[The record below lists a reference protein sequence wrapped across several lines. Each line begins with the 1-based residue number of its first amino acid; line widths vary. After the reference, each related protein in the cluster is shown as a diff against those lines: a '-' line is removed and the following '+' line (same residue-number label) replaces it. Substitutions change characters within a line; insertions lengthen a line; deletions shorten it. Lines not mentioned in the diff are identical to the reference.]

1 MDEKYYQLQTI
12 GEKIA
17 YLKDNGIPLPN
28 IEQFN
33 SEWDETRHRI
43 MTDLYNYPD
52 RIVEYEY
59 TDEKGEKKEGKR
71 IEKLNRIP
79 LAYQKDIVANAVT
92 FLYGNPVKYTN
103 NIEETTL
110 YDAYLKLVDKEKLMF
125 VDREIAKTNGR
136 FTQCAE
142 LWWVDDEPNEF
153 YGFPS
158 QFRMKVTLLSPDKN
172 KMYPYFNDQGDMIAF
187 LREYEKRINGEK
199 VKYYEI
205 YTAERIAILRD
216 SNGGIELIS
225 ETVNSIGKIPIVW
238 YSFENVEWSKA
249 QKAIERLEEIASDTG
264 EVNKKFS
271 APILAL
277 TGEVTGS
284 FSKDKTGKVLQLNGD
299 KASANFVQPP
309 NASESLSNEKEN
321 LESIIYKMTN
331 SVNISPE
338 ALEGLG
344 NMLATENAAFLFM
357 LPHLKVM
364 DKMSVYVPALK
375 RRMSIVKSFFQLM
388 NTGFRNSDLDAEPVI
403 TPYIINNEAKFYEM
417 LMSVN
422 GNQPLFSQKATMEK
436 AGIKDVDKMQ
446 EEIKKENPVPAKE
459 IEKNPG

>member
-28 IEQFN
+28 IEQYN
-33 SEWDETRHRI
+33 AEWDETRHKI

-59 TDEKGEKKEGKR
+59 TNELGEKKEGKR

-79 LAYQKDIVANAVT
+79 LAYQKEIVANAVT

-103 NIEETTL
+103 NIEDTTL
-110 YDAYLKLVDKEKLMF
+110 FDTYLKILDKEKIIF
-125 VDREIAKTNGR
+125 IDREIAKTNGR

-142 LWWVDDEPNEF
+142 LWWTDEESNQY

-158 QFRMKVTLLSPDKN
+158 QFRLKVTVLSPDKN
-172 KMYPYFNDQGDMIAF
+172 KMYPYFNDQGDMVAF
-187 LREYEKRINGEK
+187 LREYEKRIEGQK

-216 SNGGIELIS
+216 ANGGIELVS
-225 ETVNSIGKIPIVW
+225 ETANSIGKIPIVW
-238 YSFENVEWSKA
+238 YVFENVEWSKV
-249 QKAIERLEEIASDTG
+249 QKAIERLEEIASDAG

-284 FSKDKTGKVLQLNGD
+284 FSKDKTGKVLQLKGD
-299 KASANFVQPP
+299 HATADFVQPP
-309 NASESLSNEKEN
+309 NASESLSNEKDDLEN
-321 LESIIYKMTN
+321 IIYKMTN

-364 DKMSVYVPALK
+364 EKMSIYVPALK
-375 RRMSIVKSFFQLM
+375 RRMAIVKSFLQLM
-388 NTGFRNSDLDAEPVI
+388 NTSFRNSELDAEPVI

-417 LMSVN
+417 LMTVN
-422 GNQPLFSQKATMEK
+422 GNQPLFSQKTTMER
-436 AGIKDVDKMQ
+436 AGVKDVDQ
-446 EEIKKENPVPAKE
+446 ELEEINSEMEKKAGNE
-459 IEKNPG
+459 IL

>member
-17 YLKDNGIPLPN
+17 YLKDNGISLPN
-28 IEQFN
+28 IEQYN
-33 SEWDETRHRI
+33 MEWDETRHRI

-59 TDEKGEKKEGKR
+59 ADEEGKKREGKR

-79 LAYQKDIVANAVT
+79 LAYQKEIVANAVT

-103 NIEETTL
+103 NIEDTTL
-110 YDAYLKLVDKEKLMF
+110 FDTYLKILDKEKMIF
-125 VDREIAKTNGR
+125 IDREIAKTNGR

-142 LWWVDDEPNEF
+142 LWWVADEVNQY
-153 YGFPS
+153 YGFQS
-158 QFRMKVTLLSPDKN
+158 QFRLKVTVLSPDKN
-172 KMYPYFNDQGDMIAF
+172 KMYPYFNDQGDMVAF
-187 LREYEKRINGEK
+187 LREYEKRIDGQK

-216 SNGGIELIS
+216 ANGGIELVS
-225 ETVNSIGKIPIVW
+225 ETANSIGKIPIVW
-238 YSFENVEWSKA
+238 YSFENVEWSKV
-249 QKAIERLEEIASDTG
+249 QKAIERLEEIASDAG

-284 FSKDKTGKVLQLNGD
+284 FSKDKTGKVMQLKGD
-299 KASANFVQPP
+299 NAKADFVQPP
-309 NASESLSNEKEN
+309 NASESLSNEKED

-375 RRMSIVKSFFQLM
+375 RRMSIVKSFLQLM

-417 LMSVN
+417 LMTVN
-422 GNQPLFSQKATMEK
+422 GNQPLFSQKTTMERAGVKDVEQELEEINSEMEKK
-436 AGIKDVDKMQ
+436 AGNDLL
-446 EEIKKENPVPAKE
+446 
-459 IEKNPG
+459 

>member
-12 GEKIA
+12 AEKIA

-59 TDEKGEKKEGKR
+59 TDEAGNKKEGKR

-79 LAYQKDIVANAVT
+79 LAYQKEIVANAVT
-92 FLYGNPVKYTN
+92 FLYANPVKYTN
-103 NIEETTL
+103 NLEDASM
-110 YDAYLKLVDKEKLMF
+110 YDAYLKILDKEKIVFL
-125 VDREIAKTNGR
+125 DREIAKSNGR

-142 LWWVDDEPNEF
+142 LWWVTEEPNNY
-153 YGFPS
+153 YGFS
-158 QFRMKVTLLSPDKN
+158 SRFRLKINVLTPDKN
-172 KMYPYFNDQGDMIAF
+172 KMYPYFNEQGDMVAF
-187 LREYEKRINGEK
+187 LREYEKRVEGQK

-205 YTAERIAILRD
+205 YTAESIAVLKD
-216 SNGGIELIS
+216 ENGGITLVT

-249 QKAIERLEEIASDTG
+249 QKAIERLEEIASDAG

-277 TGEVTGS
+277 TGDVTGN
-284 FSKDKTGKVLQLNGD
+284 FSKDKTGKVMQLKGE
-299 KASANFVQPP
+299 KASATFVQPP
-309 NASESLSNEKEN
+309 NASESLTNEKED
-321 LESIIYKMTN
+321 LENIIYKMTN

-338 ALEGLG
+338 ALQGLG

-364 DKMSVYVPALK
+364 EKMSVYVPALK
-375 RRMSIVKSFFQLM
+375 RRMSIVKSFLQLM
-388 NTGFRNSDLDAEPVI
+388 NTSFRNSDLDAEPVI
-403 TPYIINNEAKFYEM
+403 TPYIINNEAAFYRM
-417 LMSVN
+417 LMEVN
-422 GNQPLFSQKATMEK
+422 GNQPLFSQKTTMERAGVKDVEQELEEINVEMEKK
-436 AGIKDVDKMQ
+436 AGN
-446 EEIKKENPVPAKE
+446 ELL
-459 IEKNPG
+459 

>member
-1 MDEKYYQLQTI
+1 MDEKFNNLQTI

-28 IEQFN
+28 IEQYN
-33 SEWDETRHRI
+33 AEWDETRHRI

-59 TDEKGEKKEGKR
+59 TDELGQKKEGKR

-79 LAYQKDIVANAVT
+79 LAYQKEIVANAVT

-103 NIEETTL
+103 NLEDVSM
-110 YDAYLKLVDKEKLMF
+110 YDAYLKILDKEKIIFL
-125 VDREIAKTNGR
+125 DREIAKSNGR

-142 LWWVDDEPNEF
+142 LWWVDEEPNNY

-158 QFRMKVTLLSPDKN
+158 QFRLKINILTPDKN
-172 KMYPYFNDQGDMIAF
+172 KMYPYFNEQGDMIAF
-187 LREYEKRINGEK
+187 LREYEKRIEGVK

-216 SNGGIELIS
+216 GNGGIELVS
-225 ETVNSIGKIPIVW
+225 ETANNIGKIPIVF
-238 YSFENVEWSKA
+238 YQFENVEWSKV
-249 QKAIERLEEIASDTG
+249 QKAIERLEEISSDAG

-277 TGEVTGS
+277 NGEVTGS
-284 FSKDKTGKVLQLNGD
+284 FSKDKTGKVLQLKGD
-299 KASANFVQPP
+299 NSRAEFVQPP
-309 NASESLSNEKEN
+309 NASDSLANEKED
-321 LESIIYKMTN
+321 LESILYKMTN

-338 ALEGLG
+338 ALEGMG
-344 NMLATENAAFLFM
+344 NMLATENAAYLFM

-375 RRMSIVKSFFQLM
+375 RRMSIVKSFLQLM
-388 NTGFRNSDLDAEPVI
+388 NASFRNSDLDAEPVI

-417 LMSVN
+417 LMTVN
-422 GNQPLFSQKATMEK
+422 GNQPLFSQKSTMERAGVKNVDEEIAEINSEMEKK
-436 AGIKDVDKMQ
+436 AGNDLL
-446 EEIKKENPVPAKE
+446 
-459 IEKNPG
+459 

>member
-33 SEWDETRHRI
+33 SEWDESRHRI
-43 MTDLYNYPD
+43 MTDLYNYPEK
-52 RIVEYEY
+52 IVEYEY
-59 TDEKGEKKEGKR
+59 TDELGQKKEGKR

-79 LAYQKDIVANAVT
+79 LAYQKEIVANAVT

-103 NIEETTL
+103 NIEDTTL
-110 YDAYLKLVDKEKLMF
+110 FDTYLKILDKEKIIF
-125 VDREIAKTNGR
+125 IDREIAKTNGR

-142 LWWVDDEPNEF
+142 LWWTDEEPNQY
-153 YGFPS
+153 YGFAS
-158 QFRMKVTLLSPDKN
+158 QFRLKVTVLSPDKN
-172 KMYPYFNDQGDMIAF
+172 KMYPYFNDQGDMVAF
-187 LREYEKRINGEK
+187 LREYEKRINGQK

-216 SNGGIELIS
+216 ANGGTELIS
-225 ETVNSIGKIPIVW
+225 ETANSIGKIPIVW
-238 YSFENVEWSKA
+238 YQFEDVEWSKV

-264 EVNKKFS
+264 ETNKKFS
-271 APILAL
+271 SPILGL
-277 TGEVTGS
+277 YGEVTGT
-284 FSKDKTGKVLQLNGD
+284 FSKDRSGKVMQFKGD
-299 KASANFVQPP
+299 SARGEFIQPP
-309 NASESLSNEKEN
+309 NASESLSNEKDD

-331 SVNISPE
+331 SVNVSPE

-375 RRMSIVKSFFQLM
+375 RRMSIVKSFLQLM
-388 NTGFRNSDLDAEPVI
+388 NTSFRNSDLDAEPVI

-417 LMSVN
+417 LMTVN
-422 GNQPLFSQKATMEK
+422 GNQPLFSQKTTMERAGVKDVEQELEEINSEMEKK
-436 AGIKDVDKMQ
+436 AGKDLL
-446 EEIKKENPVPAKE
+446 
-459 IEKNPG
+459 

>member
-1 MDEKYYQLQTI
+1 MDEKFNNLNTI

-17 YLKDNGIPLPN
+17 YLKDNGLQLPN

-33 SEWDETRHRI
+33 NEWDEHKHRI

-52 RIVEYEY
+52 RIVDYDY
-59 TDEKGEKKEGKR
+59 IDESGQKKEGKR

-79 LAYQKDIVANAVT
+79 LAYQKEIVTIAVT
-92 FLYGNPVKYTN
+92 FLFGNPVKYTN
-103 NIEETTL
+103 NIEDSTL
-110 YDAYLKLVDKEKLMF
+110 YDAYLKILDKEKIIF
-125 VDREIAKTNGR
+125 VDREIAKSNGR

-142 LWWVDDEPNEF
+142 LWWTDEEPNNY
-153 YGFPS
+153 YGFQS
-158 QFRMKVTLLSPDKN
+158 QYRLKVTLLTPDKN
-172 KMYPYFNDQGDMIAF
+172 KLYPYFNDQGDLIAV
-187 LREYEKRINGEK
+187 LREYEKRINGQK

-205 YTAERIAILRD
+205 YTAERIAILREAND
-216 SNGGIELIS
+216 GIELLS
-225 ETVNSIGKIPIVW
+225 ETANPIGKIPIVW
-238 YSFENVEWSKA
+238 YSFDNVEWSRA
-249 QKAIERLEEIASDTG
+249 QKAIERLEEITSDTG

-271 APILAL
+271 APILAIS
-277 TGEVTGS
+277 GKVNGNS
-284 FSKDKTGKVLQLNGD
+284 SKNTGKVFEMEKDSSLE
-299 KASANFVQPP
+299 FVQPP
-309 NASESLSNEKEN
+309 NASENLAAEKEN
-321 LESIIYKMTN
+321 LETILYKMTN

-375 RRMSIVKSFFQLM
+375 RRMSIVKSFLQLM

-417 LMSVN
+417 LMTVN
-422 GNQPLFSQKATMEK
+422 GNQPLFSQKTTMER
-436 AGIKDVDKMQ
+436 AGVKDVEQ
-446 EEIKKENPVPAKE
+446 ELEEISAEMEKKASNDL
-459 IEKNPG
+459 I